1 MDCEAVSAESMDC
14 EIANLHKALLC
25 IFLVFLCKGLFPR
38 IDNDPKVIIAAY
50 NSQSP
55 LSK

>member
-1 MDCEAVSAESMDC
+1 MDC

-25 IFLVFLCKGLFPR
+25 IFFSFFLRKGLFPH
-38 IDNDPKVIIAAY
+38 IDNDPKVIIAAN

>member
-25 IFLVFLCKGLFPR
+25 IFLQFFYVKDFSHILIMIQKLYYCCL
-38 IDNDPKVIIAAY
+38 
-50 NSQSP
+50 
-55 LSK
+55 

>member
-1 MDCEAVSAESMDC
+1 MNCEAVSAESMDC

-25 IFLVFLCKGLFPR
+25 IFLVFLCKGLFPH